1 MSKILKKSEIE
12 QLSTKL
18 ADEMAK
24 DVWAKQIRPHK
35 HAELIKAFADG
46 HEIEI
51 RIFDTN
57 TDKWLLWHN
66 CDLFTLSQAEKF
78 PDTYLQLR
86 IKPD

>member
-1 MSKILKKSEIE
+1 MALKDNGDGTFSIY
-12 QLSTKL
+12 STYSFETK
-18 ADEMAK
+18 ENKMK
-24 DVWAKQIRPHK
+24 PHK
-35 HAELIKAFADG
+35 HAEVIKAFADG

-57 TDKWLLWHN
+57 TDKWLLWHS

-86 IKPD
+86 IKQY